1 MTIVVIFGVVLAGSV
16 TAFDRALVQAVCG
29 RLSRSLRDDRAR
41 NEIVCN
47 ILPCAG
53 NKHFRLGVFTALND
67 GGFSA
72 VLSFG
77 RTLVFQV
84 SAVFLLPLL
93 LGLDGIWLAVVAAEL
108 LALVV
113 TVVFFRCEKKKKY
126 GYA

>member
-1 MTIVVIFGVVLAGSV
+1 M
-16 TAFDRALVQAVCG
+16 
-29 RLSRSLRDDRAR
+29 
-41 NEIVCN
+41 
-47 ILPCAG
+47 
-53 NKHFRLGVFTALND
+53 
-67 GGFSA
+67 
-72 VLSFG
+72 LSFG

-113 TVVFFRCEKKKKY
+113 TVVFFAAKRKKY